1 MISPLGHAY
10 SSSSCQEIFIASLM
24 PYGIVSSFSL
34 MGMQEAACQDYLITC
49 LKVPHFPVIS
59 SLDSNGPHSFP

>member
-10 SSSSCQEIFIASLM
+10 SSSSCQEIFTASLM

-34 MGMQEAACQDYLITC
+34 MGMQEAACQEYLITC
-49 LKVPHFPVIS
+49 YRYPVF
-59 SLDSNGPHSFP
+59 L